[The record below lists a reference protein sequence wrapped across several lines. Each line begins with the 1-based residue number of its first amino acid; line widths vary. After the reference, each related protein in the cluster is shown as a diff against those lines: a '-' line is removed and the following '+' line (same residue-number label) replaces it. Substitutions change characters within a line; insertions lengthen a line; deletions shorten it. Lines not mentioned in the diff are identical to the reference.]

1 MSFAVTRAYM
11 RGRLIIIMTSFLLA
25 MAGGVSVIAWL
36 AGDARTNVKFGAVV
50 DLLNEATS
58 DVIYHALMLDQTRLE
73 GERSRLRPGSVPLAT
88 HAVALDQ
95 GRAALHAATQRL
107 QRTYEVFAMAADG
120 MVQMTESQRISETTP
135 APHFSDDTLE
145 RILGDIDGAAAPA
158 ALVAIWTGENGRFPL
173 KRDVLEVITLAEKLD
188 VFSDYSLPA
197 AQRVFAQMQSISTDR
212 IRPNLETTVVEL
224 RAGMLANYDRL
235 QGVLIIVALLTLAGI
250 ALSTALVFVP
260 MMRRITIAH
269 DELQQANASM
279 EQARVKA
286 ESADRAKSEFLA
298 NMSHEIR
305 TPMNGVLGMA
315 ELLVRTDLDQRQKT
329 FADVILK
336 SGNALLTIINDI
348 LDFSKIDAGQLSLDP
363 APFRIGEA
371 IEDVVTL
378 VSTRVS
384 EKDLELIVR
393 VDPDLPACVVG
404 DVGRIRQIV
413 TNMVGN
419 AVKFTE
425 KGHVLVNV
433 SGHQQDGTAH
443 VTITVEDTGI
453 GIPDEMLERVFEK
466 FSQVDASSTRRHE
479 GTGLGLAI
487 AARLVRLMG
496 GEIHVTSSLGKGS
509 AFWFTVPL
517 EIHEDINPEKPV
529 PVDISGARVLVI
541 DDNKI
546 NRDILLEQL
555 RSWHFDCAAAESGQI
570 GLAFLDRAIELGTR
584 VDCIILD
591 YQMPELN
598 GLEVARRIA
607 ANPATWNIPVLL
619 LTSVDQAIT
628 GPLAAE
634 TGISAHLNKPA
645 RASALLETLVAIMQ
659 AAKSAPR
666 SARIQRLPQ
675 PPPRPVAVP
684 QPQLPQV
691 RSRHGANDKLDI
703 LVAEDNEVNQ
713 LVFSQILD
721 GLGLS
726 YRIAANGRLAVEMH
740 RQFKPRLILM
750 DVSMPQMNGLEAT
763 AAIRDLEG
771 ANAHTPIIGVTAHAL
786 KGDREKCIEAGMDD
800 YLAKPISPNKL
811 AAKIN
816 AWMAQGQTALRA

>member
-11 RGRLIIIMTSFLLA
+11 RGRLIIIMTGFFLA
-25 MAGGVSVIAWL
+25 MASGVGVIAWL

-50 DLLNEATS
+50 DLLGEATS
-58 DVIYHALMLDQTRLE
+58 DVIYHALMLDQTHLS
-73 GERSRLRPGSVPLAT
+73 GERSTLRPGAIPLAA
-88 HAVALDQ
+88 HAADMDEA
-95 GRAALHAATQRL
+95 RAALRTATARL
-107 QRTYEVFAMAADG
+107 QRTYQAFAMAADG
-120 MVQMTESQRISETTP
+120 MVQMNESQRISET
-135 APHFSDDTLE
+135 ASSRDVADDALE
-145 RILGDIDGAAAPA
+145 LILRDIAGSKAPA
-158 ALVAIWTGENGRFPL
+158 ALVGIWSGENGQFPL

-197 AQRVFAQMQSISTDR
+197 AQRVFAQMQSIAKDR
-212 IRPNLETTVVEL
+212 IRPNLETTVIEL
-224 RAGMLANYDRL
+224 RAGMLENHDRL
-235 QGVLIIVALLTLAGI
+235 QSVLIVVALLTLAGVV
-250 ALSTALVFVP
+250 LSTALVFVP
-260 MMRRITIAH
+260 MMRRITLAH

-378 VSTRVS
+378 VSTRIA

-433 SGHQQDGTAH
+433 SGHQQDGIAQ
-443 VTITVEDTGI
+443 VSVTVEDTGI
-453 GIPDEMLERVFEK
+453 GIPDDMKERVFEK

-496 GEIHVTSSLGKGS
+496 GEIQVTSTLGKGS
-509 AFWFTVPL
+509 TFWFTVPL
-517 EIHEDINPEKPV
+517 EVHEDINPAKPV
-529 PVDISGARVLVI
+529 PIDISGARVLVI

-555 RSWHFDCAAAESGQI
+555 RSWHFDCAAAENGHV
-570 GLAFLDRAIELGTR
+570 GLAFLDRAVELGTK

-591 YQMPELN
+591 YQMPDIN

-628 GPLAAE
+628 GPLTAE

-645 RASALLETLVAIMQ
+645 RASALLETLVAVMQ
-659 AAKSAPR
+659 TARSTPR
-666 SARIQRLPQ
+666 TARIQRLPQ
-675 PPPRPVAVP
+675 PAVRPVAV
-684 QPQLPQV
+684 QLPQLPQA

-721 GLGLS
+721 GLGLT
-726 YRIAANGRLAVEMH
+726 YRIAANGRLAMEMH
-740 RQFKPRLILM
+740 RQFRPRLILM

-763 AAIRDLEG
+763 AAIREHEG
-771 ANAHTPIIGVTAHAL
+771 TDAHTPIIGVTAHAL

-816 AWMAQGQTALRA
+816 AWMAQEHSALRA